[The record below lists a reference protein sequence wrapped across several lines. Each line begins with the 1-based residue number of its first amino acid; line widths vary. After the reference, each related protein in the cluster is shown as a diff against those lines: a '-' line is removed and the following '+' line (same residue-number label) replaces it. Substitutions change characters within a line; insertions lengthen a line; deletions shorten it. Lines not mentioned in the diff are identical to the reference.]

1 MEPTVMTAIISAVA
15 AVIGA
20 ALGYAASKRKADIE
34 ENSIESQNQ
43 VLIYKVDELIRDV
56 KALGQR
62 FDDYSSRLTTLEADV
77 QALEKRVEK
86 LER

>member
-1 MEPTVMTAIISAVA
+1 MEPTVMTALISAAA

-20 ALGYAASKRKADIE
+20 LLGYAASKRKADIE

-56 KALGQR
+56 KSLAEKL
-62 FDDYSSRLTTLEADV
+62 DNYSSRLTTLEADV

-86 LER
+86 LEH

>member
-20 ALGYAASKRKADIE
+20 ALGYAASKRKTDVE
-34 ENSIESQNQ
+34 ETSIESQNQ

-56 KALGQR
+56 KALAQKL
-62 FDDYSSRLTTLEADV
+62 DDYSFRLTTLEADV

>member
-20 ALGYAASKRKADIE
+20 LLGYAASKRKADIE

-56 KALGQR
+56 KALAQKL
-62 FDDYSSRLTTLEADV
+62 DDYSSRLTTLEADV

>member
-1 MEPTVMTAIISAVA
+1 MDPTVMTALISAAA

-20 ALGYAASKRKADIE
+20 LLGYAASKRKADIE

-56 KALGQR
+56 KALAEKL
-62 FDDYSSRLTTLEADV
+62 DNYSSRLTTLEADV

-86 LER
+86 LEH

>member
-1 MEPTVMTAIISAVA
+1 MDPTIMTALISAVA

-20 ALGYAASKRKADIE
+20 FLGYAASKRKADIE

-56 KALGQR
+56 KAIAEKIES
-62 FDDYSSRLTTLEADV
+62 FSSRLTTLEADV

-86 LER
+86 LEH